1 MIITT
6 CLALGTKKM
15 AKKNAI
21 VRSLPSVETLGCT
34 NVICSDKTGTLTTNQ
49 MSVSAFCVAAP
60 SGLVEYTVE
69 GTTYAPTG
77 AVRDA
82 AGATVA
88 HPSAANA
95 TVRSLSQIASVCND
109 SRIVHNAEAG
119 AFVAIGE
126 PTEAALRVLVE
137 KLHLGD
143 AAHDESLE
151 ALAPAERAQ
160 AVNSAIEASMPRLLS
175 FEFERSRK
183 SSSVLV
189 RHQSGG
195 GASLF
200 VKGAP
205 EGMLERCSSVQV
217 DAFKSIPLAAD
228 LRRRLHERV
237 LGYGRDGLRVLALA
251 RIDGVDGDA
260 AHYHTSS
267 SADYVKFEQNMTF
280 VGLVGMRDP
289 PRPEVR
295 ASIDLCR
302 EAGIRVI
309 VITGDNQV
317 TAETICRQIG
327 IFGPDESLEG
337 KSYTG
342 QQFDALSPA
351 DQATA
356 VRCANLFSRTEP
368 GHKLALVEAL
378 QAQGEIVAMTGDGVN
393 DAPALKRAAIGIAM
407 GTGTDV
413 AKLASDMILAD
424 DNFATIPAAIEEG
437 RSIYDNTK
445 AFIRY
450 LISSKCVGQA
460 RCQR

>member
-1 MIITT
+1 M
-6 CLALGTKKM
+6 
-15 AKKNAI
+15 
-21 VRSLPSVETLGCT
+21 
-34 NVICSDKTGTLTTNQ
+34 
-49 MSVSAFCVAAP
+49 
-60 SGLVEYTVE
+60 
-69 GTTYAPTG
+69 
-77 AVRDA
+77 
-82 AGATVA
+82 
-88 HPSAANA
+88 
-95 TVRSLSQIASVCND
+95 
-109 SRIVHNAEAG
+109 
-119 AFVAIGE
+119 
-126 PTEAALRVLVE
+126 
-137 KLHLGD
+137 
-143 AAHDESLE
+143 
-151 ALAPAERAQ
+151 
-160 AVNSAIEASMPRLLS
+160 
-175 FEFERSRK
+175 
-183 SSSVLV
+183 
-189 RHQSGG
+189 
-195 GASLF
+195 
-200 VKGAP
+200 
-205 EGMLERCSSVQV
+205 
-217 DAFKSIPLAAD
+217 
-228 LRRRLHERV
+228 
-237 LGYGRDGLRVLALA
+237 ALA

-356 VRCANLFSRTEP
+356 VRRANLFSRTEP